1 MELLRV
7 KAEVTLLDANP
18 SLESAAQATLTEALS
33 RARDRG
39 FLAWELRCAISL
51 AALWQRNGKPDAA
64 RERLA
69 PVCQRFSESLDT
81 RNLRT
86 ARALLGS
93 LVTT

>member
-1 MELLRV
+1 V

-18 SLESAAQATLTEALS
+18 SLESAAQATLTE
-33 RARDRG
+33 
-39 FLAWELRCAISL
+39 
-51 AALWQRNGKPDAA
+51 ALWQRNGKPDAA